1 MALCGLMSVGAN
13 AQRTM
18 DKLDR
23 GLIAVKTTG
32 GVFCSWRIMG
42 EEYYDVKYNLYRD
55 GTKIVENLDVSNFTD
70 AAGSTTSKY
79 TVSAVVRGKEQ
90 AQSSIVSVLANSYL
104 EIAPKHDQSIT
115 STLVPND
122 ACCADV
128 DGDGQLEI
136 LLKYDNQS
144 EINASFPRE
153 GYNGE

>member
-55 GTKIVENLDVSNFTD
+55 GTKIVENLDFI
-70 AAGSTTSKY
+70 AG
-79 TVSAVVRGKEQ
+79 VNQLNDRVR
-90 AQSSIVSVLANSYL
+90 AN
-104 EIAPKHDQSIT
+104 IASP
-115 STLVPND
+115 
-122 ACCADV
+122 AR
-128 DGDGQLEI
+128 
-136 LLKYDNQS
+136 Y
-144 EINASFPRE
+144 
-153 GYNGE
+153 